1 MFKCLNNL
9 YDISYVMY
17 IILILIYKYA
27 KISVLFM
34 LIFIL
39 YDTTVM
45 SLSIIYLFSGRVYR
59 CYNVDGN
66 IINNY

>member
-1 MFKCLNNL
+1 
-9 YDISYVMY
+9 MY

-66 IINNY
+66 IINNC